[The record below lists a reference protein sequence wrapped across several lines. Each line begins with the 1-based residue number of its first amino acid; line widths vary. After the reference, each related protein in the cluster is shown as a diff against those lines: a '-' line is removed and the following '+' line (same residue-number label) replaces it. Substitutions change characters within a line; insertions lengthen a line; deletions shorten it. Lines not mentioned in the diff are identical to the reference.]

1 MSEPAKDLL
10 WALYR
15 ENRGKAWGL
24 GAGLLAGLIV
34 GFLGWKI
41 LLLLVLGAA
50 GFLVGKYVDDRKK
63 MEGTEDEKDQPLP

>member
-24 GAGLLAGLIV
+24 GAGLLAGLIG

-41 LLLLVLGAA
+41 LLLLILGAA

-63 MEGTEDEKDQPLP
+63 MEGPEDEKDQTLP